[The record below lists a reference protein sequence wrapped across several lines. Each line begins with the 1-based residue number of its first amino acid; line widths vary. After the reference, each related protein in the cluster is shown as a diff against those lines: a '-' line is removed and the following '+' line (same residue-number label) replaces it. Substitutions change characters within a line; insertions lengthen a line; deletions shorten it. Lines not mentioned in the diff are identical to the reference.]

1 MAIKQLLRQYIEWM
15 LEDRLRHAT
24 MVYCGYAKDMLEPIE
39 QLLTYSFQTQT
50 RQKWLEA
57 FQTLRTN
64 VAKLDRVADYDE
76 EKYFVLI
83 KKMRQAGAS
92 LQLLNEVQ
100 RAHQTFIRV
109 MEKDALSPLYEPI
122 EKLTDLAEIDI
133 ATIDEIGLIRH
144 YSAKPIDMIDQFDYF
159 IESLQQT
166 MMPQQAFAQLTL
178 LTEQLVMQ
186 LAHFNVYELDVL
198 HKPLNGEYM
207 MSIGTIPQV
216 DAPDVAKHSVCKVFE
231 RGFYIKHTN
240 VVLREAKVM
249 TVM

>member
-1 MAIKQLLRQYIEWM
+1 MAINQLLRQYIEWM

-39 QLLTYSFQTQT
+39 QLLAYSFQAHT

-64 VAKLDRVADYDE
+64 VAKLDRIADYDE

-92 LQLLNEVQ
+92 LHLLNEVQ
-100 RAHQTFIRV
+100 RAHQTFMHV
-109 MEKDALSPLYEPI
+109 MEKDALAPLHEPI
-122 EKLTDLAEIDI
+122 EKLTALVELDI
-133 ATIDEIGLIRH
+133 STIDDIGLIRQ
-144 YSAKPIDMIDQFDYF
+144 YSAKPIELIDQFDYF
-159 IESLQQT
+159 IESLHQT
-166 MMPQQAFAQLTL
+166 EMPQQAFAQLTL
-178 LTEQLVMQ
+178 LTEQLVAQ

-198 HKPLNGEYM
+198 HKPLNGEHM
-207 MSIGTIPQV
+207 ISIGTIPHTI
-216 DAPDVAKHSVCKVFE
+216 APHVAAQHVCKVFE
-231 RGFYIKHTN
+231 RGFYIKHTH